1 MMFKIYK
8 IIDNTNN
15 DIYIGITKQK
25 LLSKRLS
32 QHKERMNCM
41 SSKIINNG
49 DYKIQLIE
57 ETSDKSR
64 ERYWVENTYC
74 INKQIPGRTKQ
85 EYYND
90 NKERLS
96 QYKKNWRENKKQY
109 QKSWGGDIRYNNNSL
124 LKIDPNL
131 FNYFNF

>member
-1 MMFKIYK
+1 MFKIYK

-41 SSKIINNG
+41 SSKIIKNG
-49 DYKIQLIE
+49 DYKIELIE
-57 ETSDKSR
+57 ETDDKTR
-64 ERYWVENTYC
+64 ERYWIENTDC

-90 NKERLS
+90 NRERLS
-96 QYKKNWRENKKQY
+96 QYKRNWKQNHRY
-109 QKSWGGDIRYNNNSL
+109 YEKSWGGDIRYNNNSL
-124 LKIDPNL
+124 LKIDPDL
-131 FNYFNF
+131 FNYLNF